1 MSKASPENQTFSSQ
15 NTLLRIAMG
24 ANVMAWVI
32 LAFSVLD
39 LISNVKQIIQNWPL
53 SLPANFFDQAAVWG
67 NFLSKYSVDLFYFFA
82 LLGIAQLI
90 YLGLDIFFT
99 QTEEPEEETDQP
111 A

>member
-1 MSKASPENQTFSSQ
+1 MSKASQENQTFSSQ

>member
-32 LAFSVLD
+32 LAFSLLD